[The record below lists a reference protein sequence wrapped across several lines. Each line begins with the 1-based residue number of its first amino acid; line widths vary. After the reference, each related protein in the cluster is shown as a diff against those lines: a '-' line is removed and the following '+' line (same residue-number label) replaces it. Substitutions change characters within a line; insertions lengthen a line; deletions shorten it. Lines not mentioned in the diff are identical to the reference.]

1 MQLLPAKSPYKNSE
15 KAEKMQNFHSGK
27 ILLYTLIIL
36 FTALLSSYA
45 ASEKPEPS
53 EDLGAVLM
61 HHVTDG
67 NEWSILPATKPI
79 QINDIVIGKLTI
91 PMSFHVVMLIISAI
105 VLVTVFCLA
114 FNRKKQLLPNR
125 LGIAL
130 EPLILFVRD
139 SIVYPS
145 MGEELGRKWLP
156 FFYTLFF
163 FLLTSNLLGMIPM
176 FGTATGNLSVTAAL
190 AVLIFTGL
198 VGQGMV
204 KNGFIGFFK
213 NMIPS
218 GLPFPIAVLLFFI
231 EIPSLLIRVSVLA
244 IRLFANMIAGHFVIF
259 SLLLLIFVIHPLAG
273 LVSVPMALFINLLE
287 LLVAVIQAV
296 VFTMLSAI
304 FISMA
309 SNHH

>member
-1 MQLLPAKSPYKNSE
+1 MQLLPAKSLYKNSE

-27 ILLYTLIIL
+27 IFLNTLMIL

-45 ASEKPEPS
+45 ASEKQKPS
-53 EDLGAVLM
+53 ENIGAILM
-61 HHVTDG
+61 HHVTDR
-67 NEWSILPATKPI
+67 NEWSILPATEPI

-91 PMSFHVVMLIISAI
+91 PMSFHVVMLIITAL

-114 FNRKKQLLPNR
+114 FNRKKQFVPNK

-130 EPLILFVRD
+130 EPLVLFVKD

-176 FGTATGNLSVTAAL
+176 FGTVTGNLSVTAAL
-190 AVLIFTGL
+190 AVLIFIGL
-198 VGQGMV
+198 VGQGMI

-218 GLPFPIAVLLFFI
+218 GLPLPIAILLLFI
-231 EIPSLLIRVSVLA
+231 EIPGLIIRSSVLA
-244 IRLFANMIAGHFVIF
+244 IRLFANMIAGHFVIL
-259 SLLLLIFVIHPLAG
+259 SLLLLIFVIHPLVG
-273 LVSVPMALFINLLE
+273 IFSIPMALFINLLE